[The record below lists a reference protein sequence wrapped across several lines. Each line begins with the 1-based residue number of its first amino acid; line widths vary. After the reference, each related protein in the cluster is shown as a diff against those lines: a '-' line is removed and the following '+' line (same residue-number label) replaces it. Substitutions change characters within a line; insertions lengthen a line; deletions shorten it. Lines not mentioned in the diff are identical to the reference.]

1 MIQAKGSS
9 TDQEVKDLWLGRY
22 RVGAKVDNWKHKGMV
37 YEDQVMSLFQVNMD
51 ADETKAL
58 LETFG
63 FTPEKD
69 GEDYPYLV
77 TQVEATFTEEQ
88 ADELIAYLE
97 TLEGTTAWK
106 KPAYKPIKGHAG
118 PGSMAVGGS
127 CDFYMFSQ
135 DSNYSLDFE
144 AWGYYRVQCEEG
156 KPASETLMER
166 LKDLVSDLSPEQLQ
180 EAKDWLDEYS
190 KSKEEG

>member
-1 MIQAKGSS
+1 MTQAKDSS
-9 TDQEVKDLWLGRY
+9 TGQEEKDLWVGRY
-22 RVGAKVDNWKHKGMV
+22 RIGAKVDNWKHKGTI
-37 YEDQVMSLFQVNMD
+37 YEDQIMSLFQVDMD
-51 ADETKAL
+51 QEESKAL

-77 TQVEATFTEEQ
+77 TQVEATFSEEQ

-97 TLEGTTAWK
+97 NLEGTTAWK

-127 CDFYMFSQ
+127 CDFYMFSE
-135 DSNYSLDFE
+135 DSNYSLDFK
-144 AWGYYRVQCEEG
+144 AWGYYRVQCEEDS
-156 KPASETLMER
+156 PTSEPVMER
-166 LKDLVSDLSPEQLQ
+166 LRDLVSDLSPDQLQ
-180 EAKDWLDEYS
+180 EAKDWLDEFI
-190 KSKEEG
+190 KSNGER